1 MFKGWNIEWHSA
13 AAQCV
18 ELQMHAGHANSVFTN
33 SAWIHD
39 NIFCSNSPQGK
50 GRKNTGNNSSRVKYT
65 IRDTN
70 GPPYLTGKLRNRVL
84 QCTCSH
90 GVRVRVRVGVR
101 SIIHTYEEDCS
112 CALDLR
118 VS

>member
-39 NIFCSNSPQGK
+39 NIFCCNS
-50 GRKNTGNNSSRVKYT
+50 RF
-65 IRDTN
+65 
-70 GPPYLTGKLRNRVL
+70 L
-84 QCTCSH
+84 QSL
-90 GVRVRVRVGVR
+90 
-101 SIIHTYEEDCS
+101 IIHINK
-112 CALDLR
+112 LDSELLHIELY
-118 VS
+118 